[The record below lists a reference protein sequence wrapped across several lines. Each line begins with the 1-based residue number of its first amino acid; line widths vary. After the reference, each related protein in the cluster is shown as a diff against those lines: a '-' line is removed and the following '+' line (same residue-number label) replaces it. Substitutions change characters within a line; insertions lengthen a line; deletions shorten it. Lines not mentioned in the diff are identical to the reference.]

1 MELQRGEHSR
11 PARVRSGLAL
21 GALGGVALFCG
32 FMLAAMRVY
41 PGGTAFDRTTRGHS
55 FWSNFW
61 CDLRH
66 SVALSGVP
74 NHEASLLAA
83 IGFFSLVVGLL
94 PFWRLLAEETQA
106 TPRMQRTIWRL
117 GVLGSCGMALVMLM
131 PSDHFPRLHG
141 TLVTL
146 AGPCGITA
154 AVLGTL
160 EGFRSRSLPA
170 LVNLLGLCMLVAALA
185 NLTQYARQFWLHT
198 PASELL
204 PAIQKLATALF
215 LSWVVAICV
224 RSLRRP
230 PLV

>member
-1 MELQRGEHSR
+1 MERQRGEHPR
-11 PARVRSGLAL
+11 PARVRRALAL
-21 GALGGVALFCG
+21 GALGGVALFCA
-32 FMLAAMRVY
+32 FMMAAMRLY

-66 SVALSGVP
+66 SVALSGAP

-83 IGFFSLVVGLL
+83 IAFFSLVVGLL
-94 PFWRLLAEETQA
+94 PFWRLLADETRA

-117 GVLGSCGMALVMLM
+117 GVLGSGGMALVMLM

-146 AGPCGITA
+146 AGPCGIAA

-160 EGFRSRSLPA
+160 EGFRSRSLPSPTS
-170 LVNLLGLCMLVAALA
+170 LLGLCMLVAALA
-185 NLTQYARQFWLHT
+185 NLAQYARQFWLHT
-198 PASELL
+198 PGSALL
-204 PAIQKLATALF
+204 PTIQKLATALF
-215 LSWVVAICV
+215 LSWVVAISV
-224 RSLRRP
+224 RALRRP
-230 PLV
+230 PLA